1 MHQPENTST
10 KLLNP
15 WYDIITTTDDDDD
28 DDDDDD
34 GGDSNCDSGG
44 KTSVNNKHAFL
55 RTPGNKNG

>member
-28 DDDDDD
+28 D
-34 GGDSNCDSGG
+34 GNSNCDSGG